1 MEEKAKRTGFRMP
14 SGAGDHDAETLV
26 EREAWRLFGIMA
38 EFVEATDR
46 LAHVRPAVTIFGSAR
61 VKPDSPYYQLTETIA
76 RKLSDTGLGVISGGG
91 PGGWKPPV
99 RGLMMV
105 RAPLWV

>member
-1 MEEKAKRTGFRMP
+1 MSDSESETVGQSEP
-14 SGAGDHDAETLV
+14 SYRSFQPETLV

-38 EFVEATDR
+38 EFVEATDQ
-46 LAHVRPAVTIFGSAR
+46 LSNVRPAVTIFGSAR

-91 PGGWKPPV
+91 PGDRKSV
-99 RGLMMV
+99 V
-105 RAPLWV
+105 